1 MFFIVGGDCGVYFG
15 ELVGEVTEA
24 GKATLRNARHLR
36 RYYVAGRT
44 GDGSMF
50 DLASRGID
58 MAGSSV
64 SAVVA
69 GDSILLGVR
78 RVCPVSDAALATFVP
93 R

>member
-1 MFFIVGGDCGVYFG
+1 MYVIVGGDCGVYFG
-15 ELVGEVTEA
+15 ELVGEVTA
-24 GKATLRNARHLR
+24 DGKATVRNARHLR

-58 MAGSSV
+58 LVGSSV
-64 SAVVA
+64 SEVVA
-69 GDSILLGVR
+69 GDSVLLGVR
-78 RVCPVSDAALATFVP
+78 RVCPVSSSALSTFVA